1 MKSFLPGLFILLFL
15 SAQQLVAQQVRYC
28 GSDAAMKQ
36 WLDAH
41 PEIKASFIQ
50 HEQEYTDAANARAAQ
65 RGIQSVP
72 VYTIPV
78 VFHVLH
84 QNGPENI
91 SDAQIIDAINV
102 LNTDMRKLNAD
113 TSLIIPRFKPL
124 LSDIKVVF
132 ALAKLDPQG
141 NCTNGIDRIYT
152 SKTNYGD
159 DSAKVNPWPRDKYLN
174 IWTAKALQQGW
185 AGYAYYPSAA
195 TGSLSVH
202 DGLMVL
208 ADYVGSIGTSTPYKS
223 RTLTHEVGHWL
234 DLGHPWNTTIN
245 ISINVGLACGD
256 DLVFDTPITKGHT
269 TCPPNLLTPD
279 CMVDTFSTGLLNFNA
294 VTVSSGTVDPSP
306 VPAVFDSVAVTPFKA
321 VGVSANSTVA
331 GAFSFSDWS
340 TGAANG
346 ETNYSALTGTINTTK
361 YYEVTVAPKY
371 GSSSM
376 SLYGLKFTVSRS
388 ATGPRTYAI
397 RSSADGFTANLTAS
411 LVPANANLGVQAGD
425 VFFYKND
432 ATASEAGSRIVV
444 SGAAFTNRDTPVTF
458 RIYAWNAEDN
468 LGSFSID
475 DVSILGSTGV
485 IENIQNH
492 MEYSYCT
499 HMFTTGQMNRMRAAI
514 ESNVSGR
521 SNLWSPANLAATGI
535 TGPTVTCV
543 PKPDFYA
550 SRTRVCKGTPVIF
563 TKSISNGAETSRV
576 WTFQGG
582 SPGTSIAVS
591 PSVTYSA
598 AGVYSVSLSATNAA
612 GTGTISKV
620 QYIRVDNTA
629 ADMPYSGP
637 YSEGFESASVLN
649 SDWQSIDIDN
659 NGHKWE
665 WVSGAGTG
673 GSNAMRMGAFGNY
686 GQDVDELQSPSFNL
700 TGIQNK
706 TFSFKLAA
714 TATSTTPLN
723 PEVKDELR
731 VLFSNN
737 CGNTW
742 ITRGVYTGTAL
753 VNNPLS
759 TSPFVTNASTTW
771 TQKDIPLLAMFY
783 TDNFRVKFQY
793 KSSFQ
798 GNQVYID
805 DVNLAETVGL
815 EEQAVINHYFTIYP
829 NPGAGQTTVA
839 YSLTAPA
846 DVELEVT
853 DILGKRVY
861 YQAQAKQPEGDHSVS
876 LSKREQN
883 LGHGVYVVKLTV
895 NGKPQSKKLIFAE

>member
-1 MKSFLPGLFILLFL
+1 MKFFLSSMFLLAFLLVQPL
-15 SAQQLVAQQVRYC
+15 SAQQVKYC

-36 WLDAH
+36 LFDTH
-41 PEIKASFIQ
+41 PELKASFMAR
-50 HEQEYTDAANARAAQ
+50 EQEYTSAAQ
-65 RGIQSVP
+65 TNAAKGVQSVP

-84 QNGPENI
+84 QNGSENI

-159 DSAKVNPWPRDKYLN
+159 DSAKLNPWPRDKYLN
-174 IWTAKALQQGW
+174 IWTARALQQGW

-269 TCPPNLLTPD
+269 TCPDLLTPD
-279 CMVDTFSTGLLNFNA
+279 CMIDTFSTAVLNFNS
-294 VTVSSGTVDPSP
+294 VTVSSGTVDPTP
-306 VPAVFDSVAVTPFKA
+306 LPAAFDSLSFTPFKA
-321 VGVSANSTVA
+321 VGLSANPASA
-331 GAFSFSDWS
+331 GSFGFAGWP

-346 ETNYSALTGTINTTK
+346 ETNYSALTGSLSTSQ
-361 YYEVTVAPKY
+361 YYEVTVAPKH

-376 SLYGLKFTVSRS
+376 SLYGLSFSVSRS

-397 RSSADGFTANLTAS
+397 RSSADGFTSNLTAS
-411 LVPANANLGVQAGD
+411 VSPANANLSVNPGNI
-425 VFFYKND
+425 FFYNND
-432 ATASEAGSRIVV
+432 ATNTESGSRISV
-444 SGAAFTNRDTPVTF
+444 SGASFTNKDTPITF

-468 LGSFSID
+468 LGAFAID
-475 DVSILGSTGV
+475 NVSLLGSTGV

-499 HMFTTGQMNRMRAAI
+499 HMFTTGQMNRMRAAV
-514 ESNVSGR
+514 ESSVSGR
-521 SNLWSPANLAATGI
+521 SNLWSPANLAATGV

-543 PKPDFYA
+543 PKVDFYA
-550 SRTRVCKGTPVIF
+550 SRTRICKGNSVTF
-563 TKSISNGAETSRV
+563 TKSISGGAETSRV

-582 SPGTSIAVS
+582 SPATSTAVN
-591 PSVTYSA
+591 PTVTYTA
-598 AGVYSVSLSATNAA
+598 AGTYSVGLSATNAA

-620 QYIRVDNTA
+620 QYIRVDNGTA
-629 ADMPYSGP
+629 DVVYSGA

-649 SDWQSIDIDN
+649 NDWQSVDIDN

-665 WVSGAGTG
+665 WVAGVGTG

-686 GQDVDELQSPSFNL
+686 GQDVDELLSPSYDL
-700 TGIQNK
+700 TGTQNR
-706 TFSFKLAA
+706 SFGFKVAA
-714 TATSTTPLN
+714 TAISNTLLN
-723 PEVKDELR
+723 PEVKDELK
-731 VLFSNN
+731 VLFSTN

-742 ITRGVYTGTAL
+742 ITRATYTGTTL
-753 VNNPLS
+753 VNNPIS
-759 TSPFVTNASTTW
+759 TTAFVPNAGTTW
-771 TQKDIPLLAMFY
+771 TQNYIQIPSVFL
-783 TDNFRVKFQY
+783 TNNFRVKFQY
-793 KSSFQ
+793 KSSYQ
-798 GNQVYID
+798 GNQVYLD
-805 DVNLAETVGL
+805 DVNISETVGL
-815 EEQAVINHYFTIYP
+815 TELASDNNSLVVYP
-829 NPGAGQTTVA
+829 NPSQGQVHVGYTLLA
-839 YSLTAPA
+839 AA
-846 DVELEVT
+846 DVELELS
-853 DILGKRVY
+853 DIFGRRI
-861 YQAQAKQPEGDHSVS
+861 YQVVQRDQAAGDHEVS
-876 LSKREQN
+876 LSAREQN
-883 LGHGVYVVKLTV
+883 LSAGVYVVKLTI
-895 NGKPQSKKLIFAE
+895 GGRSQSRKLIIAG

>member
-1 MKSFLPGLFILLFL
+1 MKSFLPGLFAFL
-15 SAQQLVAQQVRYC
+15 CWSVQPLAAQQVKYC

-36 WLDAH
+36 LLDSH
-41 PEIKASFIQ
+41 PEMKASFLQ
-50 HEQEYTDAANARAAQ
+50 HEQDYTQAAGAQ
-65 RGIQSVP
+65 AGKGIQSVP

-84 QNGPENI
+84 QNGSENI

-159 DSAKVNPWPRDKYLN
+159 DSAKINPWPRDKYLN

-223 RTLTHEVGHWL
+223 RTLTHEIGHWL

-256 DLVFDTPITKGHT
+256 DLVYDTPITKGHT
-269 TCPPNLLTPD
+269 NCPDLLTPN
-279 CMVDTFSTGLLNFNA
+279 CMIDTFSTGAFNFNA
-294 VTVSSGTVDPSP
+294 VTVSSGSVDPTP
-306 VPAVFDSVAVTPFKA
+306 VPAVFDSLAVTPFTA
-321 VGVSANSTVA
+321 VGVSANASAA
-331 GAFSFSDWS
+331 GAFAFSGWP

-346 ETNYSALTGTINTTK
+346 ETNYSALTGSLSTSQ

-371 GSSSM
+371 NTSSM
-376 SLYGLKFTVSRS
+376 SLYGLQFSVNRS

-411 LVPANANLGVQAGD
+411 VSPANANLSVNGGN

-432 ATASEAGSRIVV
+432 ATSAEPGSRISV
-444 SGAAFTNRDTPVTF
+444 SGTSFTNKDVPVTF

-485 IENIQNH
+485 IENIQNY

-499 HMFTTGQMNRMRAAI
+499 QMFTTGQMNRMRAAV
-514 ESNVSGR
+514 ESTVSGR
-521 SNLWSPANLAATGI
+521 SNLWSPANLAATGV

-543 PKPDFYA
+543 PKVDFYA
-550 SRTRVCKGTPVIF
+550 NRTRICKGSTVNF
-563 TKSISNGAETSRV
+563 TKSISNDAETSRV

-582 SPGTSIAVS
+582 SPATSTAAN
-591 PSVTYSA
+591 PTVTYTA
-598 AGVYSVSLSATNAA
+598 AGIYSVSLSATNAA

-620 QYIRVDNTA
+620 QYIRVDNSTA
-629 ADMPYSGP
+629 DIVYSGS
-637 YSEGFESASVLN
+637 YSEGFEAATVLN
-649 SDWQSIDIDN
+649 SAWQSVDIDN

-665 WVSGAGTG
+665 WVAGAGTG

-686 GQDVDELQSPSFNL
+686 GFDVDELLSPSYDL
-700 TGIQNK
+700 TGTQNRS
-706 TFSFKLAA
+706 FSFKIAA

-723 PEVKDELR
+723 PEVKDELK
-731 VLFSNN
+731 VLFSTN
-737 CGNTW
+737 CGVNW
-742 ITRGVYTGTAL
+742 ITRATYTGTTL

-759 TSPFVTNASTTW
+759 TTAFVPNASTTW
-771 TQKDIPLLAMFY
+771 TENFIQIPAAFL
-783 TDNFRVKFQY
+783 TNNFRVKFQY

-805 DVNLAETVGL
+805 DVNISQTVGM
-815 EEQAVINHYFTIYP
+815 EQQELSGNSFALYP
-829 NPGAGQTTVA
+829 NPAYGQTTVA
-839 YSLTAPA
+839 YSLQAPA
-846 DVELEVT
+846 SVELEVT

-861 YQAQAKQPEGDHSVS
+861 QTQRQQQPEGDYSMS
-876 LSKREQN
+876 LSRREQN
-883 LGHGVYVVKLTV
+883 LGSGVYIVKLTV
-895 NGKPQSKKLIFAE
+895 NGKSQSRKLILAD